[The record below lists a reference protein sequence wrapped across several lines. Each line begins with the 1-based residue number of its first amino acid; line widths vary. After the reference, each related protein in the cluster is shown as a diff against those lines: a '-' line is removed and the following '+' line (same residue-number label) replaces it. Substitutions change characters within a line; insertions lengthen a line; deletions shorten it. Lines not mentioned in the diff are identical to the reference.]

1 MLINYFAGVFP
12 EKKNHSFKG
21 MVERRR
27 MYLGLGILFQFSD
40 LTSNPQKIPVQE
52 EAQAWLRSEN

>member
-1 MLINYFAGVFP
+1 MAGMLINVFAGVFP
-12 EKKNHSFKG
+12 EKKNQFFKG

-40 LTSNPQKIPVQE
+40 LTSNPQKIPV
-52 EAQAWLRSEN
+52 